1 MNAALEYVRHGIGS
15 VRPYVHGHLQLWDL
29 VRDAFG
35 AVELERHEFGPTSF
49 HIEAR
54 ISDSV
59 IVLETGDPP
68 HPEGTA
74 GSIYVYVPDVDAAYR
89 RALERGAT
97 SIAPPQDKPYQE
109 RQAGVRDS
117 FGNTWWI
124 ATYRG

>member
-1 MNAALEYVRHGIGS
+1 M
-15 VRPYVHGHLQLWDL
+15 
-29 VRDAFG
+29 RDAFG
-35 AVELERHEFGPTSF
+35 AVELERQEFGPTSF

-54 ISDSV
+54 ISNSV

-89 RALERGAT
+89 RALERGAI

-109 RQAGVRDS
+109 RQAGVRDP